1 MQYNYTFLM
10 TVFLVSLIPCVS
22 AQSTVNEFGDA
33 LNTTTSE
40 IGESISNVTQPTPS
54 IGDALTE
61 SSSISNTSSGQETEA
76 LDNTTSEIGESIS
89 NVTQPTPSIGDAL
102 TESSSISNKSEPR
115 I

>member
-1 MQYNYTFLM
+1 M
-10 TVFLVSLIPCVS
+10 S

-33 LNTTTSE
+33 LNTTT
-40 IGESISNVTQPTPS
+40 N
-54 IGDALTE
+54 
-61 SSSISNTSSGQETEA
+61 
-76 LDNTTSEIGESIS
+76 EIGESIS